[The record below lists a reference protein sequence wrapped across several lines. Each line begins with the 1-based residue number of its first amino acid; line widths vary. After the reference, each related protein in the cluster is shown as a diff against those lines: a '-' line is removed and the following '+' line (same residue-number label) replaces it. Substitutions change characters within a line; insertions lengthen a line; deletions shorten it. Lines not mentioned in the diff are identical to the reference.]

1 MLKNKNNK
9 DQQLIHWLILLEK
22 VIRMLMLL
30 QEEYSIIIK
39 DIVKYLKNQKEKVL
53 WDHSFS
59 YQH

>member
-1 MLKNKNNK
+1 
-9 DQQLIHWLILLEK
+9 
-22 VIRMLMLL
+22 MLL